1 MHARADV
8 HARDGLGGGALTGVL
23 ATANK
28 DGPTQ
33 RDRDGHRMG
42 ETGFANLDE
51 GKLREIKGNQGNSCI
66 AATFFLSFNHRFRQN
81 FGDKLFSILIFQLPL
96 MNSDCIKIA
105 NVPIGKIG
113 IQKPTSSVGIDKH
126 SYYGWDPILGLLHQQ
141 EGLVGESWCNKTTTR
156 RRSNCFVKRR

>member
-66 AATFFLSFNHRFRQN
+66 AATFFFV
-81 FGDKLFSILIFQLPL
+81 FQSQIQAKFWGQAFFHLDLPTAV
-96 MNSDCIKIA
+96 DE
-105 NVPIGKIG
+105 
-113 IQKPTSSVGIDKH
+113 
-126 SYYGWDPILGLLHQQ
+126 LGLHQNC
-141 EGLVGESWCNKTTTR
+141 EC
-156 RRSNCFVKRR
+156 SNWEDRDSETYLERWN